1 MEIHGVTEPSFTAVR
16 KAFARNIERYGEV
29 GAAVCVYH
37 HGRPVVDLWTGLADP
52 DVSRPWQRDTL
63 QIVFSATKG
72 VVAAC
77 AHLLVQRGDLDLDA
91 PVTRYWPEFGAAG
104 KDRIPVRWVLSH
116 RAGLAALDRP
126 LTLAD
131 VTAWNPVTEALAMQA
146 PAWEPGTA
154 HGYHAFT
161 YGWIVGELVRRV
173 SGRSIGTFFRQE
185 IADPLG
191 LDIWIGL
198 PGDEQHRV
206 SRIVAPPLDLSTVD
220 RSSLT
225 LRAMLPTEE
234 PMDFNRPDLRAAEI
248 PAVNGV
254 CTARALARFY
264 AALIGS
270 VDGHRI
276 LDPATLA
283 TATAEQAAG
292 ADRILQVPTRWALGF
307 GLPTPDLPWF
317 TPTLFGHAGHGG
329 SLGFADPASGLAF
342 AYVMNRVHA
351 AMEPDL
357 RANDLAVAAIEA
369 AERPGDRVAG

>member
-1 MEIHGVTEPSFTAVR
+1 VEIHGLTEPSFTAVR
-16 KAFARNIERYGEV
+16 QAFELNIERYGEV

-37 HGRPVVDLWTGLADP
+37 HGRPVVDIWTGQADP
-52 DVSRPWQRDTL
+52 DANRPWQRDTL
-63 QIVFSATKG
+63 QVVFSATKG

-91 PVTRYWPEFGAAG
+91 PVARYWPEFGTAG

-116 RAGLAALDRP
+116 QAGLAALDRP

-131 VTAWNPVTEALAMQA
+131 VAAWSPVTAAIARQA

-198 PGDEQHRV
+198 PGDKQHRV

-220 RSSLT
+220 RSSLMA
-225 LRAMLPTEE
+225 RAMLPTDE
-234 PMDFNRPDLRAAEI
+234 PLDLNRPDLRTAEI

-254 CTARALARFY
+254 CTAHALARFY

-276 LDPATLA
+276 LDPAALA
-283 TATAEQAAG
+283 AATAEQAAG
-292 ADRILQVPTRWALGF
+292 PDRILQAPTRWALGF

-329 SLGFADPASGLAF
+329 SLAFADPASGLAF

-351 AMEPDL
+351 TMEPDP
-357 RANDLAVAAIEA
+357 RASNLAVAAGTA
-369 AERPGDRVAG
+369 AKQPAAPETR

>member
-1 MEIHGVTEPSFTAVR
+1 MPAAARHTAAPTR
-16 KAFARNIERYGEV
+16 CGEV

-37 HGRPVVDLWTGLADP
+37 HGRPVVDVWAGLADP
-52 DVSRPWQRDTL
+52 DVSRPWRRDTL
-63 QIVFSATKG
+63 QVVFSATKG

-91 PVTRYWPEFGAAG
+91 PVARYWPEFGAAG

-116 RAGLAALDRP
+116 QAGLAALDRP

-131 VTAWNPVTEALAMQA
+131 VAAWNPVTAAVATQA

-154 HGYHAFT
+154 HGYHALT

-173 SGRSIGTFFRQE
+173 TSRSIGAFFRQE

-206 SRIVAPPLDLSTVD
+206 SRIVAPPLDRSTVD
-220 RSSLT
+220 RSSLM
-225 LRAMLPTEE
+225 LRAMLPTDE
-234 PMDFNRPDLRAAEI
+234 PLDLNRPDLRAAEI
-248 PAVNGV
+248 PAVNAV

-283 TATAEQAAG
+283 AATTEQAAG
-292 ADRILQVPTRWALGF
+292 ADRILRVPIRWALGF

-351 AMEPDL
+351 TMEPDP
-357 RANDLAVAAIEA
+357 RASDLAVAANTA
-369 AERPGDRVAG
+369 ASHPVTGTHI